1 MQWIVIKNT
10 WIQTASNFQ
19 RNSENKQKKPLTET
33 FEIMETETS
42 WTKFNIKCS
51 KKFHII
57 LLQKHFLNP
66 GTYIMLIT
74 SFALWYY
81 DIKLLL
87 CN

>member
-42 WTKFNIKCS
+42 
-51 KKFHII
+51 
-57 LLQKHFLNP
+57 
-66 GTYIMLIT
+66 
-74 SFALWYY
+74 
-81 DIKLLL
+81 
-87 CN
+87 